1 MIKVFLS
8 KILRW
13 FLESG
18 NDDAY
23 AKAIED
29 MD

>member
-1 MIKVFLS
+1 MIKTFLR

-13 FLESG
+13 FFESG

-23 AKAIED
+23 AKAIENN
-29 MD
+29 